1 MVQQDNKLKQ
11 LLSVVIENYI
21 DQGSPVW
28 SKYLNSLEE
37 IEYAPSTLRKYLN
50 LLEQE
55 GLVYQPYNSSGRIPT
70 VEGFES
76 YLDDYLGEDTKQT
89 TSLAQFDFD
98 TDLARSSLRYMV
110 EKLGDMVDGVVAGFL
125 SNDEY
130 YFLGINKLLKHMPD
144 DFEGTS
150 YIVEFIEKRGIIEFL
165 GEKMIKR
172 WQVYYSF
179 IEHDDIVISC
189 LYGKV
194 MINNFDAILT
204 VLWPTRV
211 NYKTNLDVLT
221 RIVKQYG

>member
-1 MVQQDNKLKQ
+1 MAQQDNKLRQ

-21 DQGSPVW
+21 DQWSPVW

-37 IEYAPSTLRKYLN
+37 VEYAPSTLRKYLN

-55 GLVYQPYNSSGRIPT
+55 WLVYQPYNSSGRIPT
-70 VEGFES
+70 VEWFES
-76 YLDDYLGEDTKQT
+76 YLNDYMADDKPN

-98 TDLARSSLRYMV
+98 TDLARKSLRYMV
-110 EKLGDMVDGVVAGFL
+110 EKIGDMADGVVAWFL

-144 DFEGTS
+144 DFEGTGH
-150 YIVEFIEKRGIIEFL
+150 IIEFIEKRGVIEFL

-211 NYKTNLDVLT
+211 NYKTNLDILE